1 MNSKC
6 FASMTVLMAGIWMA
20 GCASSPPPRPRINYP
35 VTYQINIGNT
45 QVRSEYG
52 PQNLNVSATQQVMVQ
67 PGQPLYYQVYSP
79 VNVTVYVYERAS
91 SNTRRLLGQ
100 MQGTSFTTAVTPSV
114 DMLEFVFSAA
124 QSNTGGVVQF
134 TLSDRPLAVSPP
146 PALH

>member
-1 MNSKC
+1 M
-6 FASMTVLMAGIWMA
+6 
-20 GCASSPPPRPRINYP
+20 
-35 VTYQINIGNT
+35 
-45 QVRSEYG
+45 EE
-52 PQNLNVSATQQVMVQ
+52 VMVE
-67 PGQPLYYQVYSP
+67 PGQAVYYEVYSP

-124 QSNTGGVVQF
+124 QSNTGGDVQF

-146 PALH
+146 PALHYLPTRRVEDPDMISLRASRDMFRI